1 MDSRAIQ
8 EIYELSPMQQAMLF
22 HSLYAPGSGVY
33 VIQLSLRLT
42 GRLDVEAFERAW
54 RLLFARHDA
63 LRTAFFWED
72 LEKPLQVVHREVSLE
87 IARESWRGLGAA
99 EREARLAAFLDAD
112 RERGFDLSAPPLM
125 RLALIELEEDVHQL
139 VWSQHHIAV
148 DGWARGQLLRELF
161 TAYAAFAE
169 GREPRLERVPGY
181 REYIAW
187 LQRQDPGETEAFW
200 HRTLAG
206 FTSPTLISGT
216 GGDEGPTYRDSRLRE
231 LPLSREASDKL
242 REAARRHRMTLNTL
256 VQGAWALVLAQ
267 AAGRED
273 VVFGTTVAGRPAD
286 LPGVESIVGLFIN
299 TLPLRVEAAP
309 TRRLRDWLAE
319 IQRRQ
324 VEARRYEHSP
334 LVEVQRWS
342 GLPARTPLFDHILV
356 FENLGMPGDL
366 AGALPGLTIEAGAAN
381 TLTNYPFNLI
391 VVPESRLILTVLY
404 DAHRFEAA
412 EVDRTL
418 ARLAGLLEAFAG
430 EGDPLLGDLPL
441 LLPAERRQLLD
452 EWAAGPGEP
461 LAGACL
467 HELFAAQAARTPDA
481 VALVHGTRGVTYAE
495 LAARAGGVAR
505 RLRDLGVGPEIRVAV
520 CLERSPELIAALLGV
535 LAAGAAYVPVD
546 PAYPADRRRFMVE
559 DSGAAMVLGPE
570 VAEIPPADWEET
582 EVTPNNLAYV
592 IYTSGST
599 GRPKGV
605 AVEHRSA
612 VGLAGWAR
620 SQFSGEE
627 LSGVLASTSVC
638 FDVSV
643 FEIFAPLAWGGR
655 LILAGNALEL
665 PELPAASEVRI
676 ATMVP
681 SAAVELARAGDIP
694 PGVRVVGLGG
704 EPVSSALAERLYEPG
719 TVERVLNMYGP
730 SEDTTYSTVARVPPK
745 GERAPSI
752 GRPVTGARVYVVDR
766 HGVLVPPGVAGEL
779 WMAGAGLARG
789 YLGRPALTA
798 ERFVPDPYGAPG
810 SRAYRT
816 GDLVRFRPDGELEFL
831 GRIDHQVKIRGFRVE
846 LGEIEEILA
855 GHPQVRECAVIIWEE
870 RWEERREG
878 VSDLRL
884 LVAYLSGETVTDG
897 ELRAW
902 LGARLPEYMVPSL
915 FVRLE
920 TLPHTPNGKIDRRA
934 LPAPE
939 RSAGDGYVAP
949 AGPAEELL
957 AEIWAEVLGLERVG
971 VQDSFFALG
980 GHSLLATQVASR
992 VRSIL
997 GVELPL
1003 RRLFETPTI
1012 RELARA
1018 LEAARKGPMA
1028 PPIAPVPRDRDLPLS
1043 FAQQRLWFLDQ
1054 LEPGSAAYN
1063 IPAAVRLSGEVS
1075 PARLAAVFAEVVRRH
1090 EALRTTFDA
1099 RDGGPVQVIA
1109 PRGPRPELPEI
1120 DLSGLP
1126 DPETAARA
1134 LALAEART
1142 PFDLARG
1149 PLLRLALLRLGK
1161 GDHVLLIN
1169 LHHIVSDGWSIGVLL
1184 REVAALWA
1192 GGPAA
1197 LPDLPVQY
1205 ADFAVW
1211 QREWLHGEV
1220 LEAQLAYWRGRLA
1233 GAPRVLDL
1241 PLDHPRPAVQ
1251 TFRGES
1257 KAFTLPPRLSEA
1269 LRGVC
1274 REEGATP
1281 FMVLMAAWALLL
1293 GRHAHQEDVLLG
1305 TPIAGRNRR
1314 ETEDLIGFFV
1324 NTLVM
1329 RADLSGVPS
1338 FAELVGRVRQA
1349 ALDGYAH
1356 QDVPFER
1363 LVEELAP
1370 ERDLSHPPVFQV
1382 LFVFQN
1388 AGGRPVSVPG
1398 LTLTPLAVDPGV
1410 AKFDLS
1416 LTLREGEGR
1425 AFEGALERNADL
1437 FDALTAERLL
1447 GRFEALLGAAAAA
1460 PGQSVMGLPLLLPAE
1475 RRQLAAW
1482 NETGAPPVSSRCL
1495 HELFAAQA
1503 ARAPE
1508 AVAIVHGTRAVTYGE
1523 LAARAGGIA
1532 RRLRSLGVGPE
1543 ARVAVCLERTPDLIA
1558 ALLGVLAAGAAYVP
1572 VDPAYPEDRQRF
1584 MVEDSGAAVVLG
1596 RDMEAMAEIPP
1607 AAWPADPGATP
1618 GNLAYVIYTSGS
1630 TGRPKGVAI
1639 EHRSAVAL
1647 AHWARSR
1654 FSDEE
1659 FSGVLVS
1666 TSVCFDV
1673 SVFEIFAPLSWGG
1686 RLILAD
1692 DALALPSL
1700 PAAGEVRVVTVVP
1713 SAAAELAR
1721 MGVIPPSA
1729 RTVGLGGEPLSGTLA
1744 AALHAAG
1751 AERVLNMYGPSEF
1764 TTYST
1769 VATVPQGERFPAI
1782 GPPVRGARTH
1792 VVDPLGAPV
1801 PPGVAGE
1808 LWMAGAGLARGYLGR
1823 PELTA
1828 ERFTPDPFSAVPGER
1843 VYRTGDLVRYRPDGE
1858 LEFLG
1863 RIDHQVKVRGF
1874 RIELG
1879 EIEEALRAHPRVLDS
1894 AVMARE
1900 DVPGSRLLV
1909 AYVTGDPAPD
1919 AAELRAHLERRLPE
1933 YMVPSL
1939 FVPLEALPL
1948 TPNGKIDRR
1957 ALPAPDRERRGRGDF
1972 VAPRTPTEEA
1982 VAEMWKELL
1991 GLDRVSVEDRF
2002 FELGGYSLLATRLLA
2017 RVRQTFGVDLQ
2028 VREVFRL
2035 PTVAGLAARIDEA
2048 AAVPLDEGDLA
2059 ALLEEMEHLS
2069 DAEAQAR
2076 LAELQTTKE

>member
-1 MDSRAIQ
+1 MDSHEIE

-33 VIQLSLRLT
+33 ILQLSLRLT
-42 GRLDVEAFERAW
+42 GRLDGEAFERAW
-54 RLLFARHDA
+54 RLLLARHDA

-72 LEKPLQVVHREVSLE
+72 LEKPLQVVYREVPLE
-87 IARESWRGLGAA
+87 IARESWRGLDAG
-99 EREARLAAFLDAD
+99 EREARLAAWLDAD
-112 RERGFDLSAPPLM
+112 LEKGFDPSAPPLM
-125 RLALIELEEDVHQL
+125 RLALIELEENVHQL
-139 VWSQHHIAV
+139 VWSQHHMVV
-148 DGWARGQLLRELF
+148 DGWSRGQILRELF
-161 TAYAAFAE
+161 TAYAACVE

-187 LQRQDPGETEAFW
+187 LQRQDPGKTEAFW
-200 HRTLAG
+200 RQTLAG
-206 FTSPTLISGT
+206 FTSPTPISGAAA
-216 GGDEGPTYRDSRLRE
+216 GDEGPTFRDSRLRE
-231 LPLSREASDKL
+231 LPLSREASGEL
-242 REAARRHRMTLNTL
+242 RETARRHRMTLNTL

-267 AAGRED
+267 ESGRED
-273 VVFGTTVAGRPAD
+273 VVFGTTVAGRPVE
-286 LPGVESIVGLFIN
+286 LPGVESIIGLFIN
-299 TLPLRVEAAP
+299 TLPLRVEASPA
-309 TRRLRDWLAE
+309 RRLRDWLAE

-324 VEARRYEHSP
+324 VEARRHEHSS
-334 LVEVQRWS
+334 LVDVQRWS
-342 GLPARTPLFDHILV
+342 ELPPRAPLFDHILV

-366 AGALPGLTIEAGAAN
+366 SGALPGLTLEAGAAN

-391 VVPESRLILTVLY
+391 VIPESRLALTVLY
-404 DAHRFEAA
+404 DAHRFEEAG
-412 EVDRTL
+412 VDRTL
-418 ARLAGLLEAFAG
+418 ARLAGLLEAFAA

-452 EWAAGPGEP
+452 DWVAEPGEP
-461 LAGACL
+461 LTAACL
-467 HELFAAQAARTPDA
+467 HELFAAQAARAPEA
-481 VALVHGTRGVTYAE
+481 VAVVHGTRSVTYGE
-495 LAARAGGVAR
+495 LAARAGGIAR
-505 RLRDLGVGPEIRVAV
+505 HLRGLGVGPETRVAV
-520 CLERSPELIAALLGV
+520 CLERTPDLIAALLGV
-535 LAAGAAYVPVD
+535 LAAGAAYVPID
-546 PAYPADRRRFMVE
+546 PAYPADRQRFMVE
-559 DSGAAMVLGPE
+559 DSGAATVLGPE
-570 VAEIPPADWEET
+570 VAEISPADWMET
-582 EVTPNNLAYV
+582 EVAPNNLAYV

-605 AVEHRSA
+605 AIEHRSA
-612 VGLAGWAR
+612 VVLAGWAR
-620 SQFSGEE
+620 SQFTDEE
-627 LSGVLASTSVC
+627 LAGVLASTSVC

-681 SAAVELARAGDIP
+681 SAAAELARAGAIP
-694 PGVRVVGLGG
+694 ASVRVVGLGG
-704 EPVSSALAERLYEPG
+704 EPVPSALAERLYEPG
-719 TVERVLNMYGP
+719 TVDRVLNMYGP
-730 SEDTTYSTVARVPPK
+730 SEDTTYSTVALIPRGGDRP
-745 GERAPSI
+745 PSI

-766 HGVLVPPGVAGEL
+766 HGVLVPPGVPGEL
-779 WMAGAGLARG
+779 RMAGAGLSRG

-798 ERFVPDPYGAPG
+798 ERFVPDPQSAPG

-816 GDLVRFRPDGELEFL
+816 GDRVRFRPDGELEFL
-831 GRIDHQVKIRGFRVE
+831 GRMDHQVKIRGFRIE
-846 LGEIEEILA
+846 LGEIEEVLA
-855 GHPQVRECAVIIWEE
+855 GHPKVRECAVLA
-870 RWEERREG
+870 REDVPG
-878 VSDLRL
+878 LRL
-884 LVAYLSGETVTDG
+884 LVAYASGDAVTDG
-897 ELRAW
+897 ELRTW
-902 LGARLPEYMVPSL
+902 LGSRLPEFMVPAL
-915 FVRLE
+915 FVLLE
-920 TLPHTPNGKIDRRA
+920 ALPHTPNGKIDRRA

-939 RSAGDGYVAP
+939 RSAGDGYMAP
-949 AGPAEELL
+949 TGPAEELL

-971 VQDSFFALG
+971 IDDSFFALG

-992 VRSIL
+992 VRAAL

-1003 RRLFETPTI
+1003 RRLFETPTV

-1018 LEAARKGPMA
+1018 VRASAEGPAA
-1028 PPIAPVPRDRDLPLS
+1028 PPIVPVPRDGDLPLS

-1054 LEPGSAAYN
+1054 LEPGSPAYN
-1063 IPAAVRLSGEVS
+1063 VPSAVRLNGEVS
-1075 PARLAAVFAEVVRRH
+1075 AAKLSAVFAEVVRRH
-1090 EALRTTFDA
+1090 EALRTTFGE
-1099 RDGGPVQVIA
+1099 RDGQPVQVITPA
-1109 PRGPRPELPEI
+1109 GPPPRIPEI
-1120 DLSGLP
+1120 DLSGLSE
-1126 DPETAARA
+1126 PEAAARA

-1149 PLLRLALLRLGK
+1149 PLLRLALLRLGER
-1161 GDHVLLIN
+1161 DHVLLIN
-1169 LHHIVSDGWSIGVLL
+1169 LHHIVSDGWSLGVLL
-1184 REVAALWA
+1184 REIAALWA
-1192 GGPAA
+1192 GGPGA

-1211 QREWLHGEV
+1211 QREWLRGEV
-1220 LEAQLAYWRGRLA
+1220 LEAQLAYWRERLA

-1241 PLDHPRPAVQ
+1241 PLDHPRPALQ

-1269 LRGVC
+1269 LREVC
-1274 REEGATP
+1274 RQEGATP

-1293 GRHAHQEDVLLG
+1293 GRHAHQDDVLLG

-1314 ETEDLIGFFV
+1314 EVEELIGFFV

-1329 RADLSGVPS
+1329 RADLSGSPS
-1338 FAELVGRVRQA
+1338 FSELVGRGRQA

-1370 ERDLSHPPVFQV
+1370 ERDLAHPPIFQV

-1398 LTLTPLAVDPGV
+1398 LTLTPLAIDSGV
-1410 AKFDLS
+1410 AKFDLT

-1447 GRFEALLGAAAAA
+1447 GRFEALLEAAAAA
-1460 PGQSVMGLPLLLPAE
+1460 PGVDVQELPLLLPAE

-1482 NETGAPPVSSRCL
+1482 NETGTPPVSPLGL

-1508 AVAIVHGTRAVTYGE
+1508 AVAIVHGTRSVTYGE

-1532 RRLRSLGVGPE
+1532 RHLRSLGVGPE
-1543 ARVAVCLERTPDLIA
+1543 SRVAVCLERTPDMVA

-1572 VDPAYPEDRQRF
+1572 IDPVYPQERQRF

-1596 RDMEAMAEIPP
+1596 GPLGNVADIPSAP
-1607 AAWPADPGATP
+1607 WPADSGATP

-1647 AHWARSR
+1647 AHWARSQ

-1659 FSGVLVS
+1659 FSGVLAS

-1673 SVFEIFAPLSWGG
+1673 SVFELFAPLAWGG

-1713 SAAAELAR
+1713 SAATELVR
-1721 MGVIPPSA
+1721 MGAIPASV
-1729 RTVGLGGEPLSGTLA
+1729 RTVGLGGEPLSGTLS
-1744 AALHAAG
+1744 AALHATG
-1751 AERVLNMYGPSEF
+1751 GMERVLNMYGPSEF

-1769 VATVPQGERFPAI
+1769 VATVPPGERSPAI
-1782 GPPVRGARTH
+1782 GPPIRGARAH
-1792 VVDPLGAPV
+1792 VVDRRGAPV
-1801 PPGVAGE
+1801 PPGVVGE
-1808 LWMAGAGLARGYLGR
+1808 LWMAGVGLARGYLGR

-1828 ERFTPDPFSAVPGER
+1828 ERFTPDPFSTVAGER
-1843 VYRTGDLVRYRPDGE
+1843 VYRTGDLVRFRPDGE

-1879 EIEEALRAHPRVLDS
+1879 EIEEALRSHPQVRDGV
-1894 AVMARE
+1894 VTARE

-1919 AAELRAHLERRLPE
+1919 AAELRAHLGRRLPE

-1939 FVPLEALPL
+1939 FVTLEALPL
-1948 TPNGKIDRR
+1948 TPNGKVDRR
-1957 ALPAPDRERRGRGDF
+1957 ALPAPDRERRGRGNF
-1972 VAPRTPTEEA
+1972 VEPRTPTEKR

-1991 GLDRVSVEDRF
+1991 GLDRVSVEDGF

-2017 RVRQTFGVDLQ
+2017 RVRQTFGVDLAL
-2028 VREVFRL
+2028 REVFRL
-2035 PTVAGLAARIDEA
+2035 PTVARLAARIDEA
-2048 AAVPLDEGDLA
+2048 AAVPLDAGDLA

-2069 DAEAQAR
+2069 DEEAQAR
-2076 LAELQTTKE
+2076 LSELQTTTE

>member
-1 MDSRAIQ
+1 MEQ
-8 EIYELSPMQQAMLF
+8 EVELIYELSPMQQAMLF
-22 HSLYAPGSGVY
+22 HSLYAPGSGIY
-33 VIQLSLRLT
+33 ILQLSLRLT
-42 GRLDVEAFERAW
+42 GRLDVPAFERAW
-54 RLLFARHDA
+54 RLLLRRHDA

-72 LEKPLQVVHREVSLE
+72 LEKPLQVVYREVPLE
-87 IARESWRGLGAA
+87 IARESWRGLDADA
-99 EREARLAAFLDAD
+99 REARLAAFLDAD

-125 RLALIELEEDVHQL
+125 RLALIELEEGVHQL
-139 VWSQHHIAV
+139 VWSQHHMVV
-148 DGWARGQLLRELF
+148 DGWSRGQLLRELF
-161 TAYAAFAE
+161 AAYAAFAE

-181 REYIAW
+181 REHIAW
-187 LQRQDPGETEAFW
+187 LQRQDPGQAEAFW
-200 HRTLAG
+200 KKNLAG
-206 FTSPTLISGT
+206 FTSPTPVAP
-216 GGDEGPTYRDSRLRE
+216 GDGEGPTYRDSRLRE

-242 REAARRHRMTLNTL
+242 RETARRHRMTLNTL

-267 AAGRED
+267 ATGRED

-309 TRRLRDWLAE
+309 VRRLRDWLAE

-342 GLPARTPLFDHILV
+342 ELPARTPLFDHILV

-366 AGALPGLTIEAGAAN
+366 SGALPGLTIEAGAAN

-391 VVPESRLILTVLY
+391 VVPESRLILTTLY
-404 DAHRFEAA
+404 DAQRFEDSG
-412 EVDRTL
+412 VDHTL

-452 EWAAGPGEP
+452 EWTAEPGEP
-461 LAGACL
+461 LAGAYL
-467 HELFAAQAARTPDA
+467 HELFAAQAARAPKA
-481 VALVHGTRGVTYAE
+481 VALVHGTQSVTYGE
-495 LAARAGGVAR
+495 LAARAGGIAR
-505 RLRDLGVGPEIRVAV
+505 RLRELGVGPETRVAV
-520 CLERSPELIAALLGV
+520 CLERSPDLIAALLGV
-535 LAAGAAYVPVD
+535 LAAGAAYVPID
-546 PAYPADRRRFMVE
+546 PAYPADRQRFMVE
-559 DSGAAMVLGPE
+559 DSGASVVLGLE
-570 VAEIPPADWEET
+570 VAEIPDAAWPADT
-582 EVTPNNLAYV
+582 GVTPDNLAYV

-612 VGLAGWAR
+612 VVLAGWGR
-620 SQFSGEE
+620 SQFSDEE
-627 LSGVLASTSVC
+627 LSGVLVSTSVC

-643 FEIFAPLAWGGR
+643 FEIFVPLAWGGR
-655 LILAGNALEL
+655 LILAENALEL
-665 PELPAASEVRI
+665 PALPAASEVRI

-681 SAAVELARAGDIP
+681 AAAAELARAGSIP
-694 PGVRVVGLGG
+694 SSVRVVGLGG
-704 EPVSSALAERLYEPG
+704 EPVPSALAARLYEPG
-719 TVERVLNMYGP
+719 TVERVLNLYGP
-730 SEDTTYSTVARVPPK
+730 SEDTTYSTVARVPPR

-766 HGVLVPPGVAGEL
+766 HGALVPPGVPGEL
-779 WMAGAGLARG
+779 RMAGAGLARG

-798 ERFVPDPYGAPG
+798 ERFVPDPFGVSG

-831 GRIDHQVKIRGFRVE
+831 GRLDHQVKIRGFRIE
-846 LGEIEEILA
+846 LGEIEEVLA
-855 GHPQVRECAVIIWEE
+855 GHPAVRECAVIV
-870 RWEERREG
+870 WEERREDVPG
-878 VSDLRL
+878 LRL
-884 LVAYLSGETVTDG
+884 LVAYVSGGTVADG
-897 ELRAW
+897 DLRAW
-902 LGARLPEYMVPSL
+902 LGAKLPEYMVPSL

-920 TLPHTPNGKIDRRA
+920 DLPHTPNGKIDRRA

-939 RSAGDGYVAP
+939 RTAAEAYVAP
-949 AGPAEELL
+949 ADPAEELI
-957 AEIWAEVLGLERVG
+957 AEIWAEVLGLARIG
-971 VQDSFFALG
+971 VHDSFFALG

-992 VRSIL
+992 VRAAL

-1003 RRLFETPTI
+1003 RRLFEAPTV
-1012 RELARA
+1012 RELAQVVRESA
-1018 LEAARKGPMA
+1018 GGLTA
-1028 PPIAPVPRDRDLPLS
+1028 PPIIPVPRSGDLPLS

-1054 LEPGSAAYN
+1054 LEPGSPAYN

-1075 PARLAAVFAEVVRRH
+1075 PGRLAGIFAEVVRRH
-1090 EALRTTFDA
+1090 EALRTTFDV
-1099 RDGGPVQVIA
+1099 RDSLDGGPVQVIA
-1109 PRGPRPELPEI
+1109 PAGPPPELPAI

-1126 DPETAARA
+1126 DPEAAARA

-1149 PLLRLALLRLGK
+1149 PLLRLALLRLGE
-1161 GDHVLLIN
+1161 GDHVLLIT
-1169 LHHIVSDGWSIGVLL
+1169 LHHIVGDGWSVGVLL
-1184 REVAALWA
+1184 REIAALA
-1192 GGPAA
+1192 SGAA
-1197 LPDLPVQY
+1197 LPALAVQY

-1211 QREWLHGEV
+1211 QREWLRGEV
-1220 LEAQLAYWRGRLA
+1220 LEAQLTYWRGRLA
-1233 GAPRVLDL
+1233 GTPRVLDL
-1241 PLDHPRPAVQ
+1241 PLDRPRPAVQ

-1257 KAFTLPPRLSEA
+1257 RPFALPPALSEA
-1269 LRGVC
+1269 VREVC
-1274 REEGATP
+1274 RQEGATP
-1281 FMVLMAAWALLL
+1281 FMVLLAAWALLL

-1314 ETEDLIGFFV
+1314 ETEELIGFFV

-1329 RADLSGVPS
+1329 RADLSGSPS

-1370 ERDLSHPPVFQV
+1370 ERDLSHPPLFQV
-1382 LFVFQN
+1382 LFVLQN
-1388 AGGRPVSVPG
+1388 AGGRPVTVPG
-1398 LTLTPLAVDPGV
+1398 LTLTPLAVDSGV
-1410 AKFDLS
+1410 AKFDLT
-1416 LTLREGEGR
+1416 LTLREREDR
-1425 AFEGALERNADL
+1425 VFEGALERNADL
-1437 FDALTAERLL
+1437 FDAPTAERLL
-1447 GRFEALLGAAAAA
+1447 GRFEALLEALTAEPGRGVAAA
-1460 PGQSVMGLPLLLPAE
+1460 PFLLPAE

-1482 NETGAPPVSSRCL
+1482 NETGTHPAYPHGL
-1495 HELFAAQA
+1495 HGLFAAQA

-1508 AVAIVHGTRAVTYGE
+1508 AVAIVHGNRRVTYGE

-1532 RRLRSLGVGPE
+1532 RHLRSLGVGPE
-1543 ARVAVCLERTPDLIA
+1543 ARVAVCLERTPDLVA

-1596 RDMEAMAEIPP
+1596 HAGENVADIPSAP
-1607 AAWPADPGATP
+1607 WPADPGAGP

-1647 AHWARSR
+1647 AHWAREQ
-1654 FSDEE
+1654 FSDDE
-1659 FSGVLVS
+1659 FSGVLAS

-1673 SVFEIFAPLSWGG
+1673 SVFELFAPLAWGG

-1700 PAAGEVRVVTVVP
+1700 PAAGEVRVATVVP
-1713 SAAAELAR
+1713 SAATELAR
-1721 MGVIPPSA
+1721 LGLLPPA
-1729 RTVGLGGEPLSGTLA
+1729 VRTVGLGGEPLSGTLA
-1744 AALHAAG
+1744 AALHATG
-1751 AERVLNMYGPSEF
+1751 GVERVLNMYGPSEF

-1769 VATVPQGERFPAI
+1769 VAAVPPGERSPAI

-1792 VVDPLGAPV
+1792 VVDRLGAPV
-1801 PPGVAGE
+1801 PPGVVGE
-1808 LWMAGAGLARGYLGR
+1808 LWMAGSGLARGYLGR

-1828 ERFTPDPFSAVPGER
+1828 ARFTPDPFSGVAGER
-1843 VYRTGDLVRYRPDGE
+1843 VYRTGDLVRHRPDGE

-1879 EIEEALRAHPRVLDS
+1879 EIEEALRSHDQVRDGV
-1894 AVMARE
+1894 VMARE

-1919 AAELRAHLERRLPE
+1919 AAELRAHLGRRLPE
-1933 YMVPSL
+1933 YMVPAIFMAL
-1939 FVPLEALPL
+1939 DALPL
-1948 TPNGKIDRR
+1948 TPNGKVDRR
-1957 ALPAPDRERRGRGDF
+1957 ALPAPGRERRGRGEF
-1972 VAPRTPTEEA
+1972 IAPRTPTEKA

-1991 GLDRVSVEDRF
+1991 GLDRVSVEDGF
-2002 FELGGYSLLATRLLA
+2002 FELGGYSLLATRLLS
-2017 RVRQTFGVDLQ
+2017 RVRQAFGVDLA

-2048 AAVPLDEGDLA
+2048 SAALPVAEEDLA
-2059 ALLEEMEHLS
+2059 ELLEQLEHLS
-2069 DAEAQAR
+2069 DEEAQAR